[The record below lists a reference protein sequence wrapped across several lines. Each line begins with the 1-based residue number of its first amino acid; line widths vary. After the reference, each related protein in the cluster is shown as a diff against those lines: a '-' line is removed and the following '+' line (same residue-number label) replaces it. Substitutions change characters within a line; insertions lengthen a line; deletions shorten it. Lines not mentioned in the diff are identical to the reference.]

1 MAMVEK
7 VKSGIIGLDSLLD
20 GGLNKNSSTVII
32 GSTGAGKTTLATQF
46 IRRGLLD
53 GSECIFISL
62 DENKEQIIRDAV
74 NMGWDDIL
82 YFIQE
87 EKLVFVD
94 ASGKEFGAFIKKELP
109 DFVESWSGSNTR
121 VAIDPLTPVIWANPA
136 RYAQR
141 ELLAFMLKE
150 LRRVGTLVATLEEHG
165 PPDLTAPETVI
176 PMYLADTVIHLR
188 YRTGDN
194 LSRMLKVVKMRGS
207 RHSEE
212 YHHYRIIPG
221 LGMVVFRGR
230 DSRKKSR
237 ELVKHL
243 ESLLRARLKKASPIT
258 MNRISKMLKS
268 MEDGD
273 LEGVDL
279 EELADSIVEAFL

>member
-1 MAMVEK
+1 MVKK
-7 VKSGIIGLDSLLD
+7 VKSGIIGLDPLLD
-20 GGLNKNSSTVII
+20 GGLNENSSTVII
-32 GSTGAGKTTLATQF
+32 GSTGAGKTTFATQF

-74 NMGWDDIL
+74 DMGWEDIL

-109 DFVESWSGSNTR
+109 DFVASWSGSNTR

-136 RYAQR
+136 RYSQR

-150 LRRVGTLVATLEEHG
+150 LRKVGTLVATLEEHG
-165 PPDLTAPETVI
+165 PPELTAPETVI
-176 PMYLADTVIHLR
+176 PMYLADSVIHLK
-188 YRTGDN
+188 YRTGDTM
-194 LSRMLKVVKMRGS
+194 SRMLKVVKMRGS
-207 RHSEE
+207 RHSEN
-212 YHHYRIIPG
+212 YHRYRIIPG
-221 LGMVVFRGR
+221 LGMVVFRDR
-230 DSRKKSR
+230 NLRKNTRVRVNKLSELLKSR
-237 ELVKHL
+237 L
-243 ESLLRARLKKASPIT
+243 EKASPIT
-258 MNRISKMLKS
+258 MSRVNKMLKN

>member
-1 MAMVEK
+1 MVEK
-7 VKSGIIGLDSLLD
+7 VKSGIIGLDPLLD

-32 GSTGAGKTTLATQF
+32 GSTGAGKTTFATQF
-46 IRRGLLD
+46 IRRGLLE

-74 NMGWDDIL
+74 DMGWDDIL

-109 DFVESWSGSNTR
+109 DFVASWTGSNTR

-150 LRRVGTLVATLEEHG
+150 LRKVGTLVATLEEHG

-176 PMYLADTVIHLR
+176 PMYLADSVIHLR
-188 YRTGDN
+188 YRTGEN
-194 LSRMLKVVKMRGS
+194 KSRMLKVVKMRGS
-207 RHSEE
+207 RHSEY
-212 YHHYRIIPG
+212 YHMYRIIPG
-221 LGMVVFRGR
+221 LGMVVIRSSELR
-230 DSRKKSR
+230 KSTTRRVKELERLINARSRK
-237 ELVKHL
+237 L
-243 ESLLRARLKKASPIT
+243 SPVAQV
-258 MNRISKMLKS
+258 RIKKMLKS

-273 LEGVDL
+273 IEGLDL
-279 EELADSIVEAFL
+279 EALAESIVEAFI

>member
-1 MAMVEK
+1 MVEK
-7 VKSGIIGLDSLLD
+7 VKSGIIGLDMLLD
-20 GGLNKNSSTVII
+20 GGFNKNSSTVII

-109 DFVESWSGSNTR
+109 DFVESWSGANTR

-136 RYAQR
+136 RYSQR

-176 PMYLADTVIHLR
+176 PMYLADAVVHLR

-194 LSRMLKVVKMRGS
+194 MSRMLKVVKMRGS

-212 YHHYRIIPG
+212 YHQYRIIPG

-230 DSRKKSR
+230 DVRKRSK

-243 ESLLRARLKKASPIT
+243 ESLLQARLKKASPIT
-258 MNRISKMLKS
+258 MNRIRKMLKS
-268 MEDGD
+268 MEDSD